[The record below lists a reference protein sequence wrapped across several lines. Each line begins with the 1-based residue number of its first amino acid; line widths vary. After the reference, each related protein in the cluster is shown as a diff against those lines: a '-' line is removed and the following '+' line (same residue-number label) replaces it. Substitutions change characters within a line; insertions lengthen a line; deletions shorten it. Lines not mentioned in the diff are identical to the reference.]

1 MDNLFVNGPLILG
14 GLILVFAFSNGFRDS
29 STIVATVVSTK
40 TMSPRSAF
48 FLSSVFEFCGVL
60 FFGSAVVL
68 TISRGL
74 FGPILSGPK
83 SDLFIVLLSATGA
96 AVLWGGISWWRAWPI
111 SNNHAIFGGL
121 VGSSLGIWGP
131 RFFQNFTFTAI
142 LLVLFLS
149 PIAGFLLSFVTTEI
163 LQRLGEWLTPHVKGV
178 FEKLHL
184 LACMTVSF
192 AHGFNDGQMVISLMV
207 LAFGL
212 ARAGGEVGAAPT
224 VIVPFGVRFAVA
236 LAISLGVLVGGY
248 RILRKLG
255 MSFYRIRLNQ
265 GVGALFSSAGTV
277 LACSL
282 AGFPVSTTQVITG
295 SIVGAGVAKNPRS
308 VRWKI
313 AEEIVVAWCVT
324 LPVVALI
331 AGVAAWL
338 LKEGLVRIK

>member
-1 MDNLFVNGPLILG
+1 MHGPLFLG
-14 GLILVFAFSNGFRDS
+14 GLILLFAFSNGFRDS

-48 FLSSVFEFCGVL
+48 FLSSIFEFCGVL
-60 FFGSAVVL
+60 FFGNAVVF
-68 TISRGL
+68 TISRDL
-74 FGPILSGPK
+74 FGPILAGPR
-83 SDLFIVLLSATGA
+83 SDLIIVLFTATGA
-96 AVLWGGISWWRAWPI
+96 AVLWGVISWWRAWPI
-111 SNNHAIFGGL
+111 SNKHAIFGGL
-121 VGSSLGIWGP
+121 VGGSLGIWGP
-131 RFFQNFTFTAI
+131 KFFQNFTFTVII
-142 LLVLFLS
+142 LILIFS
-149 PIAGFLLSFVTTEI
+149 PVIGFVISLAVTQI
-163 LQRLGEWLTPHVKGV
+163 LQLLGEWLTPQVKGG

-184 LACMTVSF
+184 LACMLVSF
-192 AHGFNDGQMVISLMV
+192 AHGSNDGQMVISLMV

-212 ARAGGEVGAAPT
+212 ARASGVEGVAPT
-224 VIVPFGVRFAVA
+224 ILVPLGVRLAVA

-295 SIVGAGVAKNPRS
+295 SIVGAGVAKSPRS
-308 VRWKI
+308 VRWEI
-313 AEEIVVAWCVT
+313 AEEIVLAWFVT

-331 AGVAAWL
+331 AGIAAGV
-338 LKEGLVRIK
+338 LKEGMVRIK